1 VTTLKTDPTTQRR
14 MGTEDNATIVLGL
27 VTLGLLF
34 FIFYMRKKNMARIE
48 EGPVI
53 AGDDEIGG
61 AAKDPEQF
69 DEPDDDTLDEMESLL
84 KDAAESQGLDYEE

>member
-1 VTTLKTDPTTQRR
+1 
-14 MGTEDNATIVLGL
+14 
-27 VTLGLLF
+27 
-34 FIFYMRKKNMARIE
+34 MARIE

-69 DEPDDDTLDEMESLL
+69 DEPDDDALDEMESLL

>member
-1 VTTLKTDPTTQRR
+1 MATLNTDLTNQSD
-14 MGTEDNATIVLGL
+14 MGAEDNATIVLGL

-34 FIFYMRKKNMARIE
+34 FIFYLRKKNVARIE
-48 EGPVI
+48 EGPAV

-61 AAKDPEQF
+61 AAVDPEQF
-69 DEPDDDTLDEMESLL
+69 TKPDDEALDEMESLL